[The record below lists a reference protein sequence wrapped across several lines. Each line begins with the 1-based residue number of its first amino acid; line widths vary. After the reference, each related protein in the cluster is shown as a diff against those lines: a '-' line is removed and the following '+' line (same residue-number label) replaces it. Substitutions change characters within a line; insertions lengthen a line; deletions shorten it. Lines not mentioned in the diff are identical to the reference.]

1 MVHEEGLPASRW
13 SEHELVAV
21 GCHAFSHR
29 QVRDVYVQR
38 FATDAVCH
46 LDAER

>member
-1 MVHEEGLPASRW
+1 MIHEERLLTSRW

-21 GCHAFSHR
+21 GCHAFPHR